1 MHLSVRLLSVRQ
13 TLTEASSAPCAGLRL
28 AEPGTAGSCLV
39 MVKVKSPFPFC
50 ALLRQER
57 THMATSSQPCE
68 LSDTRI
74 IKRREETCPGRAGAE
89 DGTGHPV
96 PTGHSALSEKGRL
109 GEAGR
114 SWARGRPPPW
124 APGRPQWEPGSL
136 RVCGRAGGSRG
147 HLRGGG
153 PSVPRGETEPS
164 RWALSWSPRQGEV
177 DPCVFWEVPKAS
189 RRCRGRVLWG

>member
-1 MHLSVRLLSVRQ
+1 
-13 TLTEASSAPCAGLRL
+13 
-28 AEPGTAGSCLV
+28 
-39 MVKVKSPFPFC
+39 
-50 ALLRQER
+50 
-57 THMATSSQPCE
+57 MATSSQPCE

-147 HLRGGG
+147 QQGAPQGRRPLCAPWGNRTFPLGSFLVTPPGRSGSLCVLGG
-153 PSVPRGETEPS
+153 PKSIPEM
-164 RWALSWSPRQGEV
+164 
-177 DPCVFWEVPKAS
+177 
-189 RRCRGRVLWG
+189 